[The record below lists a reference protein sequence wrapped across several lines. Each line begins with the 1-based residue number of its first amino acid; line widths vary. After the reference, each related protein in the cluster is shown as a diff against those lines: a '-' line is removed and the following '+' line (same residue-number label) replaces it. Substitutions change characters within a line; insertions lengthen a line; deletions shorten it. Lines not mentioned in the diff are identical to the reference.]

1 LYILFPQDTIALS
14 GQENPILFEPDDD
27 EIKDE
32 LVTQSVQLFTVI
44 GLGGVLGPA
53 MYQFDAERPDHWPYS
68 QTILK
73 WFGLSKNAEG
83 WRCLL
88 RAFGFVPPTP
98 SDVQSSSYQRRNS
111 PAKKKFVIPHEDDDY
126 PGLVGNSVS
135 EVVMVTPTEG
145 GYAIRTTVSIIQ
157 LR

>member
-1 LYILFPQDTIALS
+1 VFVP
-14 GQENPILFEPDDD
+14 FDD
-27 EIKDE
+27 EIRDE
-32 LVTQSVQLFTVI
+32 LVTQSQQLFSVI
-44 GLGGVLGPA
+44 GLGGVLGPG

-88 RAFGFVPPTP
+88 RAFGFVPATP
-98 SDVQSSSYQRRNS
+98 SDFQSSSYQRRNS
-111 PAKKKFVIPHEDDDY
+111 PKKKKFIIPEEDDYY
-126 PGLVGNSVS
+126 PGLVGNHTGD
-135 EVVMVTPTEG
+135 VVTVTPTG
-145 GYAIRTTVSIIQ
+145 DGLAIRTTYSVVQ